1 MIGRSHVE
9 EGSWEEDSAKRITVV
24 LPKVQ
29 CKVQN
34 THETV
39 AESLAKPTCHTG
51 VKEWMALIWIEKS
64 LRLEEIEKGCLVL
77 YWEG

>member
-1 MIGRSHVE
+1 LRVIGRSQVE
-9 EGSWEEDSAKRITVV
+9 EGSWEGDLAKKITVV
-24 LPKVQ
+24 LPRVQ

-51 VKEWMALIWIEKS
+51 VKE
-64 LRLEEIEKGCLVL
+64 
-77 YWEG
+77 